1 MSTALDP
8 ARADHTGPGPDD
20 TGTTDTDPTGTAT
33 DPTGTDPTGTG
44 TGTQRPEPGRKGSAR
59 PAAATQ
65 DPARPGRARAA
76 LGHIGDVA
84 ALTGRHLR
92 HLRRTPEKIIGVAL
106 TPVAMVVILGY
117 LFATV
122 VQIKDSGNSYRE
134 YIMAGVFAQVG
145 LSCIGIT
152 AIGVAGDLGK
162 GLMDR
167 FRSLPMGRATV
178 LASHTLADLGA
189 AALSM
194 LLVAV
199 TGLAVGWRVHGSFG
213 EVLLGFVLQLAF
225 AYAMLWLGAL
235 LGMMMRNAE
244 AISGVAALMLVLLSF
259 LSSSFMP
266 LTGLPGWLRTLAEW
280 NPVSAVSEACR
291 RLWGNTGA
299 VTSGSFPVTHPV
311 TVSLISVGLVIAVLV
326 PLSLRAY
333 RTSATR

>member
-1 MSTALDP
+1 MSTAL
-8 ARADHTGPGPDD
+8 AHG
-20 TGTTDTDPTGTAT
+20 
-33 DPTGTDPTGTG
+33 
-44 TGTQRPEPGRKGSAR
+44 Q
-59 PAAATQ
+59 
-65 DPARPGRARAA
+65 
-76 LGHIGDVA
+76 DVA

-122 VQIKDSGNSYRE
+122 VQVKDAGSSYRE

-178 LASHTLADLGA
+178 LVSHTLADLAA
-189 AALSM
+189 AALSIG
-194 LLVAV
+194 LVAL
-199 TGLAVGWRVHGSFG
+199 TGLAVGWRVHGTFA
-213 EVLLGFVLQLAF
+213 ENLLGFLLLLAF
-225 AYAMLWLGAL
+225 AYAMLWVGAL
-235 LGMMMRNAE
+235 LGMLMRNLE
-244 AISGVAALMLVLLSF
+244 AISGVAALMLVLFSF

-266 LTGLPGWLRTLAEW
+266 LTGLPGWLRTVAEW

-291 RLWGNTGA
+291 QLWGNTGA
-299 VTSGSFPVTHPV
+299 VTSGSYPVAHPV
-311 TVSLISVGLVIAVLV
+311 IVSLISIGLLVAVLV
-326 PLSLRAY
+326 PLSLRVY

>member
-1 MSTALDP
+1 MSSAL
-8 ARADHTGPGPDD
+8 AHG
-20 TGTTDTDPTGTAT
+20 
-33 DPTGTDPTGTG
+33 
-44 TGTQRPEPGRKGSAR
+44 Q
-59 PAAATQ
+59 
-65 DPARPGRARAA
+65 
-76 LGHIGDVA
+76 DVA

-122 VQIKDSGNSYRE
+122 VQVKDAGSSYRE

-178 LASHTLADLGA
+178 LVSHTLADLAA
-189 AALSM
+189 AALSIA
-194 LLVAV
+194 LVAL
-199 TGLAVGWRVHGSFG
+199 TGLAVGWRVHGTFA
-213 EVLLGFVLQLAF
+213 ENLLGFLLLLAF
-225 AYAMLWLGAL
+225 AYAMLWVGAL
-235 LGMMMRNAE
+235 LGMLMRNLE
-244 AISGVAALMLVLLSF
+244 AISGVAALMLVLFSF

-266 LTGLPGWLRTLAEW
+266 LTGLPGWLRTVAEW

-291 RLWGNTGA
+291 QLWGNTGA
-299 VTSGSFPVTHPV
+299 VTSASYPVTHPV
-311 TVSLISVGLVIAVLV
+311 TVSLISIGLLIAVLV
-326 PLSLRAY
+326 PLSLRVY

>member
-1 MSTALDP
+1 MSTVLAY
-8 ARADHTGPGPDD
+8 G
-20 TGTTDTDPTGTAT
+20 
-33 DPTGTDPTGTG
+33 
-44 TGTQRPEPGRKGSAR
+44 Q
-59 PAAATQ
+59 
-65 DPARPGRARAA
+65 
-76 LGHIGDVA
+76 DVA

-122 VQIKDSGNSYRE
+122 VQVKGSGSSYRE

-162 GLMDR
+162 GLIDR

-178 LASHTLADLGA
+178 LLGHTLADLVA
-189 AALSM
+189 AALSIV
-194 LLVAV
+194 LVAL
-199 TGLAVGWRVHGSFG
+199 TGLAVGWRVHGTFF
-213 EVLLGFVLQLAF
+213 ENLAGFVLLLAF
-225 AYAMLWLGAL
+225 AYAMLWVGAL
-235 LGMMMRNAE
+235 LGMMMRNLE
-244 AISGVAALMLVLLSF
+244 AINGVAALMLVLFSF

-266 LTGLPGWLRTLAEW
+266 LAGLPDWLRVIAEW

-291 RLWGNTGA
+291 QLWGNTDA
-299 VTSGSFPVTHPV
+299 VSSGSFPVEHPV
-311 TVSLISVGLVIAVLV
+311 IVSLISIGLLIALLI
-326 PLSLRAY
+326 PLSLRVY

>member
-1 MSTALDP
+1 MSSAL
-8 ARADHTGPGPDD
+8 AHG
-20 TGTTDTDPTGTAT
+20 
-33 DPTGTDPTGTG
+33 
-44 TGTQRPEPGRKGSAR
+44 Q
-59 PAAATQ
+59 
-65 DPARPGRARAA
+65 
-76 LGHIGDVA
+76 DVA

-122 VQIKDSGNSYRE
+122 VQVKDAGSSYRE

-178 LASHTLADLGA
+178 LVSHTLADLAA
-189 AALSM
+189 AALSIV
-194 LLVAV
+194 LVAL
-199 TGLAVGWRVHGSFG
+199 TGLAVGWRVHGTFA
-213 EVLLGFVLQLAF
+213 ENLLGFLLLLAF
-225 AYAMLWLGAL
+225 AYAMLWVGAL
-235 LGMMMRNAE
+235 LGMLMRNLE
-244 AISGVAALMLVLLSF
+244 AISGVAALMLVLFSF

-266 LTGLPGWLRTLAEW
+266 LTGLPGWLRTVAEW

-291 RLWGNTGA
+291 QLWGNTGA
-299 VTSGSFPVTHPV
+299 VTSASYPVTHPV
-311 TVSLISVGLVIAVLV
+311 TVSLISIGLLIAVLV
-326 PLSLRAY
+326 PLSLRVY